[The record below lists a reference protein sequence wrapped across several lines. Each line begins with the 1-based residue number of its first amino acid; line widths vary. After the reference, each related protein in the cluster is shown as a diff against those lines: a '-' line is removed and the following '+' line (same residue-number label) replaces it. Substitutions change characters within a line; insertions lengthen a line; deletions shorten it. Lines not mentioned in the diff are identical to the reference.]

1 MLLLPVAGAIV
12 AGVMLLDDD
21 VLACEGT
28 ESDDDDMDTEEK
40 LESEDG
46 LPSGEYCCCCCCCC
60 CCWLFINVE
69 NPLRLLLL
77 LLLLLFMLLLLLSFE
92 WLLYGLPGRELL
104 LTLLLL
110 LLLLLLKE
118 ELVGESGPEDVS
130 VKLIMWKVKGLSLL
144 ALDRRLTGGLARV

>member
-77 LLLLLFMLLLLLSFE
+77 LLLLSFE

-104 LTLLLL
+104 LLLLLLLTLLL

>member
-60 CCWLFINVE
+60 WLFINVE

-77 LLLLLFMLLLLLSFE
+77 LLLLSFE
-92 WLLYGLPGRELL
+92 WLLYGLPGRELLLLL

>member
-12 AGVMLLDDD
+12 AGAMLLDDD

-28 ESDDDDMDTEEK
+28 ESDDSDDDDMDTEEK

-60 CCWLFINVE
+60 WLFINVE

-77 LLLLLFMLLLLLSFE
+77 LLLLSFE
-92 WLLYGLPGRELL
+92 WLLYGLPGRELLLLL